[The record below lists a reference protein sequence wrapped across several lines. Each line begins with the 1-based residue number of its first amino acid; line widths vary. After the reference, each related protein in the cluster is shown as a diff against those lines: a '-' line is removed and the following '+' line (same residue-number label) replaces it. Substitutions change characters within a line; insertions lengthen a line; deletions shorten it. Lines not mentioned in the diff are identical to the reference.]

1 MKQNKRDNAHD
12 LLRGLRRHPW
22 RTVFHAF
29 AAFSVIWTVTEA
41 FDKFV
46 PGVIIT
52 GPWPLGII
60 IAFSVL
66 WSLKKVLKPT
76 EISIRL
82 ATTDTTI
89 DVVFG
94 DIFQEE
100 GLCAI
105 PMTVYFESEAGQ
117 PVSANSLHG
126 QFLHKYFGGGV
137 ATFDQQIQ
145 AQLSGLNPIPVPTKG
160 VGKTDKYPVGST
172 ALITVAGRKFLAFA
186 LADADPVTC
195 KADAN
200 VSMLWEALEQ
210 LWKCAR
216 NELGG
221 ETLNLPLVGSG
232 LSNIGLPARDL
243 LNLIVLSAITSTK
256 EKRITRRIRIVLHRD
271 RYEEFDLRDVK
282 QYWEER

>member
-1 MKQNKRDNAHD
+1 MKPNKRDKAHD
-12 LLRGLRRHPW
+12 LLRGLKRHPW
-22 RTVFHAF
+22 RTAFHAF

-46 PGVIIT
+46 PGVIIN

-60 IAFSVL
+60 IASSVL

-76 EISIRL
+76 EVSIKL
-82 ATTDTTI
+82 STTDTTI
-89 DVVFG
+89 DIVFG
-94 DIFQEE
+94 DIFEEE
-100 GLCAI
+100 GLCGI
-105 PMTVYFESEAGQ
+105 PMTVYFESQLGQ
-117 PVSANSLHG
+117 PVSLNSLHG
-126 QFLHKYFGGGV
+126 QLLNRYFGGGV
-137 ATFDQQIQ
+137 ATFDQQVQ
-145 AQLSGLNPIPVPTKG
+145 SQLASMNFIPFTSKI
-160 VGKTDKYPVGST
+160 VGKTDKYPIGTT
-172 ALITVAGRKFLAFA
+172 ALITVNNRKFLAFA
-186 LADADPVTC
+186 LAEADITTC

-200 VSMLWEALEQ
+200 VSMLWEALEH
-210 LWKCAR
+210 LWKRAR
-216 NELGG
+216 NDLGG

-243 LNLIVLSAITSTK
+243 LNLIVLSAITATK

>member
-1 MKQNKRDNAHD
+1 
-12 LLRGLRRHPW
+12 
-22 RTVFHAF
+22 
-29 AAFSVIWTVTEA
+29 VTEA

-46 PGVIIT
+46 PGVIIG

-60 IAFSVL
+60 VGFSVL

-82 ATTDTTI
+82 ATIDTTI

-100 GLCAI
+100 GMCAI
-105 PMTVYFESEAGQ
+105 PMTVYFESQAGK

-126 QFLHKYFGGGV
+126 QFLLRYFGGGV

-145 AQLSGLNPIPVPTKG
+145 AQLAGVSAVSVPTKK
-160 VGKTDKYPVGST
+160 VGKTNKYPIGTT
-172 ALITVAGRKFLAFA
+172 AVISVVGRKFLPFA
-186 LADADPVTC
+186 LAEADPVEC

-200 VSMLWEALEQ
+200 VSMLWEALEN
-210 LWKCAR
+210 LWKRAR

-243 LNLIVLSAITSTK
+243 LNLIVLSAITATK
-256 EKRITRRIRIVLHRD
+256 EKKITRRIRVVLHRD